1 MFQKLL
7 TATFFVLLSG
17 PAFAGRNPDDK
28 SFMGWWNDYEF
39 GNNLETWVMC
49 ISLLIFIGSMILV
62 SLDKKNEKDK

>member
-39 GNNLETWVMC
+39 GNNLETWGMGIC
-49 ISLLIFIGSMILV
+49 LLFFIGCVIMV
-62 SLDKKNEKDK
+62 KLDKKK